1 MICSPYLVIHAM
13 SFTYQ
18 DQKVVIFNDIRRTLV
33 QDQNDCFA
41 FSRTSLPFVKDFF
54 THIVFKKIYKTP

>member
-41 FSRTSLPFVKDFF
+41 FSRTSLQFVKDFF
-54 THIVFKKIYKTP
+54 THFVFKKIYKTP

>member
-41 FSRTSLPFVKDFF
+41 FSRTILPFVNDFF
-54 THIVFKKIYKTP
+54 THFVFKKIYKTP

>member
-1 MICSPYLVIHAM
+1 MISSPYLVIHAM

-18 DQKVVIFNDIRRTLV
+18 DQKVVLFNDMRRTQV

-41 FSRTSLPFVKDFF
+41 FSRTIMPFVKVFF
-54 THIVFKKIYKTP
+54 THFVLRKYKTP